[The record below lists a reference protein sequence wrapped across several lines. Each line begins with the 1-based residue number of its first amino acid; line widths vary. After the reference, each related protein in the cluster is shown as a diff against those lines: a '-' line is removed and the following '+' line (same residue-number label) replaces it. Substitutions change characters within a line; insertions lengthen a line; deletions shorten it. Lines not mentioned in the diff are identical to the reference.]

1 MLIPEFVF
9 SRRFTFRRFFFPEFA
24 FSRRFSFRRFFSGV
38 CILFFSGDFFF
49 RNLHSQGDSLSGD
62 FFFRSLYSQGDS
74 LFFRSLHS
82 QGDSLFSGDFFSGV
96 CILKEIHFFPE
107 IFFSGVC
114 ILVFILAPFFKHL
127 CVGVSLVLRSVFM
140 FSTLFCFKDA
150 LKKSD

>member
-9 SRRFTFRRFFFPEFA
+9 SRRFTFRRFFFRSLHSQGDSLSGDFFPEFVFSFFPEIFFPEFA
-24 FSRRFSFRRFFSGV
+24 FSRRFSFRRFFFPEFVFSRRFT
-38 CILFFSGDFFF
+38 FFQ
-49 RNLHSQGDSLSGD
+49 N
-62 FFFRSLYSQGDS
+62 
-74 LFFRSLHS
+74 LHS

-96 CILKEIHFFPE
+96 CILKEIHFFSGD
-107 IFFSGVC
+107 FFSGVC